1 MLKPLANLASG
12 VARLH
17 YARLDHRYSLTGVLV
32 ILAVAIGTFSVLLLD
47 WLDTLPNPLV
57 R

>member
-1 MLKPLANLASG
+1 MLKPPANLASG

-17 YARLDHRYSLTGVLV
+17 YARYDHRYSLAGVLV
-32 ILAVAIGTFSVLLLD
+32 ILAVAIGTFAVLLVD
-47 WLDTLPNPLV
+47 WLDTLPNPLM

>member
-1 MLKPLANLASG
+1 MLKPLANLAGG

-17 YARLDHRYSLTGVLV
+17 STRYDHRYSLVGVLV
-32 ILAVAIGTFSVLLLD
+32 ILAIAIGTFSVLLVD
-47 WLDTLPNPLV
+47 WLDTLPNPFA

>member
-1 MLKPLANLASG
+1 MLKPQANLASG

-17 YARLDHRYSLTGVLV
+17 YARNDHRYSLAGVLV
-32 ILAVAIGTFSVLLLD
+32 ILAVAIGTFAVLLVD
-47 WLDTLPNPLV
+47 WLDTLPNPLT